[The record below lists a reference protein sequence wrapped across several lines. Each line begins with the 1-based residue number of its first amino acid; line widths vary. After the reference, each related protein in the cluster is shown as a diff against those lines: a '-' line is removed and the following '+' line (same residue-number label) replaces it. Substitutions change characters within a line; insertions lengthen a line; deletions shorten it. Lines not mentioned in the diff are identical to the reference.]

1 MDEDMRRM
9 LFAMVAGSMPVMMIA
24 EAQDAEV
31 QRARETLQ
39 SSAAAYRAVVA
50 LRDKLSYSVIA
61 PGSEEETKSEEYAF
75 GPEGAVIVKNALLQ
89 AVAVDSKLYLTQSD
103 VPDRY
108 VAAPY
113 DGDFGA
119 ALRRVAGNGSLFEP
133 PPLALHSGKSIDA
146 CLDALRFNLLE
157 PLRIAGYRHVTG
169 DKEQDEIRFV
179 ANNGELTLAIDSK
192 THFFIAV
199 SFQVR
204 PPGAPEGFL
213 VRVSGTFSPQVLSGP
228 ELAID
233 FTPGSRSAVEDLAD
247 LISTRLAVGSVAPDF
262 ELETLDGK
270 KIALHDLRGSI
281 VMLDFWATWCV
292 PCWTALKET
301 QALARWAAVDQM
313 PVTIFAVNTLEQGP
327 DSKEKLDRVRRFW
340 KSQNFTMP
348 TLIDTQSR
356 MFKAYGSPGLPS
368 VVLIS
373 PSGTILRYHE
383 GLLPEML
390 ETLKRETR
398 EQVGSQKKS
407 QK

>member
-1 MDEDMRRM
+1 MKRM
-9 LFAMVAGSMPVMMIA
+9 LFAMAAGSMAVMMIA

-31 QRARETLQ
+31 QRARDALA
-39 SSAAAYRAVVA
+39 SSAAAYRDVVA
-50 LRDKLSYSVIA
+50 LRDKLSYSVTA
-61 PGSEEETKSEEYAF
+61 PGSEQETKSEEYTF

-89 AVAVDSKLYLTQSD
+89 AVALDSKLYLTQNDVSD
-103 VPDRY
+103 KY
-108 VAAPY
+108 VVAPY

-146 CLDALRFNLLE
+146 CLDTLRFNLLE

-169 DKEQDEIRFV
+169 DKEQDEVRFI
-179 ANNGELTLAIDSK
+179 ANNGELMLAIDSR

-204 PPGAPEGFL
+204 PPGAPAGFL
-213 VRVSGTFSPQVLSGP
+213 VRVSGTFSPQILSGP
-228 ELAID
+228 ESAID
-233 FTPGSRSAVEDLAD
+233 FTPGSRGAVENLAD
-247 LISTRLAVGSVAPDF
+247 LTSTRLAVGSTAPDF
-262 ELETLDGK
+262 ELESLDGK
-270 KIALHDLRGSI
+270 KIALHDLRGS
-281 VMLDFWATWCV
+281 VVVLDFWATWCV

-301 QALARWAAVDQM
+301 QALANWAAGDHL

-327 DSKEKLDRVRRFW
+327 DSKERLDRVRRFW
-340 KSQNFTMP
+340 KSQGFSIP
-348 TLIDTQSR
+348 TLVDVQSK

-398 EQVGSQKKS
+398 EQISSQKRS
-407 QK
+407 QM

>member
-1 MDEDMRRM
+1 MKRM
-9 LFAMVAGSMPVMMIA
+9 LFAMVAGSVSAMMIA
-24 EAQDAEV
+24 EAQDTEV
-31 QRARETLQ
+31 QRARDALA
-39 SSAAAYRAVVA
+39 SSAAAYRTVVA
-50 LRDKLSYSVIA
+50 LRDKLSYSVTA
-61 PGSEEETKSEEYAF
+61 PGSEQETKSEEYTF
-75 GPEGAVIVKNALLQ
+75 GPKGAVIVKNALLQ
-89 AVAVDSKLYLTQSD
+89 AVALDSKLYLTQSD
-103 VPDRY
+103 VSDKY
-108 VAAPY
+108 VVAPY

-146 CLDALRFNLLE
+146 CLDTLRFNLLE

-169 DKEQDEIRFV
+169 DKEQDEIRFI

-192 THFFIAV
+192 THFLIAV

-204 PPGAPEGFL
+204 PPGAPAGFL
-213 VRVSGTFSPQVLSGP
+213 VRVSGMFSPQVLSGP
-228 ELAID
+228 ESAID
-233 FTPGSRSAVEDLAD
+233 FTPGSRGAVENLAD
-247 LISTRLAVGSVAPDF
+247 LTSTRLAVGSVAPDF
-262 ELETLDGK
+262 ELESLDGK
-270 KIALHDLRGSI
+270 RIALHDLRGS
-281 VMLDFWATWCV
+281 VVVLDFWATWCV

-301 QALARWAAVDQM
+301 QALASWAAVDHL

-327 DSKEKLDRVRRFW
+327 DSKERLDRVRRFW
-340 KSQNFTMP
+340 KSQGFSIP
-348 TLIDTQSR
+348 TLVDVQSK

-398 EQVGSQKKS
+398 EQISSQKRS
-407 QK
+407 QM

>member
-1 MDEDMRRM
+1 MKRM

-31 QRARETLQ
+31 QRARDALA
-39 SSAAAYRAVVA
+39 SSAAAYRSVVA
-50 LRDKLSYSVIA
+50 LRDKLSYSVTA
-61 PGSEEETKSEEYAF
+61 PGSEQETKSEEYTF

-89 AVAVDSKLYLTQSD
+89 AVALDSKLYLTQSD
-103 VPDRY
+103 VSDKY
-108 VAAPY
+108 VVAPY
-113 DGDFGA
+113 DGDFGT

-146 CLDALRFNLLE
+146 CLDTLRFNLLE

-169 DKEQDEIRFV
+169 DKEQDEIRFI
-179 ANNGELTLAIDSK
+179 ANNGELTLVIDSK
-192 THFFIAV
+192 THFLIAV

-204 PPGAPEGFL
+204 PPGAPAGFL

-228 ELAID
+228 EVAIN
-233 FTPGSRSAVEDLAD
+233 FTPGSRGAVENLAD
-247 LISTRLAVGSVAPDF
+247 LTSTRLAVGSVAPDF
-262 ELETLDGK
+262 ELESLEGK
-270 KIALHDLRGSI
+270 KIALHDLRGS
-281 VMLDFWATWCV
+281 VVVLDFWATWCV
-292 PCWTALKET
+292 PCWTALKES
-301 QALARWAAVDQM
+301 QALASWAAVDHL

-327 DSKEKLDRVRRFW
+327 DSKERLDRVRRFW
-340 KSQNFTMP
+340 KSQGFSIP
-348 TLIDTQSR
+348 TLVDVQSK

-368 VVLIS
+368 VLLIS

-398 EQVGSQKKS
+398 EQISSQKRS
-407 QK
+407 QM

>member
-1 MDEDMRRM
+1 MDENMKRI
-9 LFAMVAGSMPVMMIA
+9 LFAMVAGSMGMMVIA
-24 EAQDAEV
+24 GAQESEV
-31 QRARETLQ
+31 QRARATLE
-39 SSAAAYRAVVA
+39 SSAKAYRTVVA
-50 LRDKLSYSVIA
+50 LRDKLSYSVTA
-61 PGSEEETKSEEYAF
+61 PGSERETKSEEYAF
-75 GPEGAVIVKNALLQ
+75 GPKGTAFVKNALLE
-89 AVAVDSKLYLTQSD
+89 AVAMDLKLYLTQSD

-108 VAAPY
+108 VAAAY

-133 PPLALHSGKSIDA
+133 PPLALHSGKGVDA
-146 CLDALRFNLLE
+146 CMDALRFNLLE

-192 THFFIAV
+192 THFFTAV

-213 VRVSGTFSPQVLSGP
+213 VRVNGTFSPEVRSGS
-228 ELAID
+228 EMLID
-233 FTPGSRSAVEDLAD
+233 FKPGVRSAVANLTDLT
-247 LISTRLAVGSVAPDF
+247 STRLVVGSVAPDF
-262 ELETLDGK
+262 ELETLEGK

-281 VMLDFWATWCV
+281 VVLDFWATWCV

-301 QALARWAAVDQM
+301 QALSGWAAANQL
-313 PVTIFAVNTLEQGP
+313 PVAIFAVNTLEQGP

-348 TLIDTQSR
+348 TLVDVQSK

-373 PSGTILRYHE
+373 RSGAILRYHE
-383 GLLPEML
+383 GLFPEML
-390 ETLKRETR
+390 ETLKREAR
-398 EQVGSQKKS
+398 EQLSSQE
-407 QK
+407 

>member
-1 MDEDMRRM
+1 MA
-9 LFAMVAGSMPVMMIA
+9 LMVMAR
-24 EAQDAEV
+24 AQDSEV
-31 QRARETLQ
+31 QRARETLE
-39 SSAAAYRAVVA
+39 SSAKAYTTVVA
-50 LRDKLSYSVIA
+50 LRDKLSYVVTA
-61 PGSEEETKSEEYAF
+61 PGSEQETKTEEYAF
-75 GPEGAVIVKNALLQ
+75 GPKDAVLVKNALLQ

-133 PPLALHSGKSIDA
+133 PPLALHSGKSIEA
-146 CLDALRFNLLE
+146 CMDTLRFNLLE
-157 PLRIAGYRHVTG
+157 PLRIAGYRHLSG
-169 DKEQDEIRFV
+169 EKDQDEVRFV
-179 ANNGELTLAIDSK
+179 ANNGELTLIIDSK
-192 THFFIAV
+192 THFFTAV

-213 VRVSGTFSPQVLSGP
+213 VQVNGTFSPQVLNGSETP
-228 ELAID
+228 IN
-233 FTPGSRSAVEDLAD
+233 FSPGSRSAVENLTDLT
-247 LISTRLAVGSVAPDF
+247 STRLVLGSVAPDF

-281 VMLDFWATWCV
+281 VVLDFWATWCV

-301 QALARWAAVDQM
+301 QALSGWAAAEKL
-313 PVTIFAVNTLEQGP
+313 PVAIFAVNTLEQGS
-327 DSKEKLDRVRRFW
+327 DSKEKSDRVRRFW
-340 KSQNFTMP
+340 KSQKFTMP
-348 TLIDTQSR
+348 TLVDVQSK

-383 GLLPEML
+383 GLFPEML
-390 ETLKRETR
+390 ETLKREMR
-398 EQVGSQKKS
+398 EHFDSQKKS
-407 QK
+407 PR

>member
-1 MDEDMRRM
+1 MKRM

-31 QRARETLQ
+31 QRARDALA
-39 SSAAAYRAVVA
+39 SSAAAYRSVVA
-50 LRDKLSYSVIA
+50 LRDKLSYSVTA
-61 PGSEEETKSEEYAF
+61 PGSEQETKSEEYTF
-75 GPEGAVIVKNALLQ
+75 GPKGAVIVKNALLQ
-89 AVAVDSKLYLTQSD
+89 AVALDSKLYLTQSD
-103 VPDRY
+103 VSDKY
-108 VAAPY
+108 VVAPY
-113 DGDFGA
+113 DGDFGT

-146 CLDALRFNLLE
+146 CLDTLRFNLLE

-169 DKEQDEIRFV
+169 DKEQDEIRFI

-192 THFFIAV
+192 THFLIAV

-204 PPGAPEGFL
+204 PPGAPAGFL

-228 ELAID
+228 EVAIN
-233 FTPGSRSAVEDLAD
+233 FTPGSRGAVENLAD
-247 LISTRLAVGSVAPDF
+247 LTSTRLAVGSVAPDF
-262 ELETLDGK
+262 ELESLEGK
-270 KIALHDLRGSI
+270 KIALHDLRGS
-281 VMLDFWATWCV
+281 VVVLDFWATWCV
-292 PCWTALKET
+292 PCWTALKES
-301 QALARWAAVDQM
+301 QALASWAAVDHL

-327 DSKEKLDRVRRFW
+327 DSKERLDRVRRFW
-340 KSQNFTMP
+340 KSQGFSIP
-348 TLIDTQSR
+348 TLVDVQSK

-368 VVLIS
+368 VLLIS

-398 EQVGSQKKS
+398 EQISSQKRS
-407 QK
+407 QM

>member
-1 MDEDMRRM
+1 MKGM
-9 LFAMVAGSMPVMMIA
+9 LFAMVAGSIPVMMIA
-24 EAQDAEV
+24 EPQDAEV
-31 QRARETLQ
+31 QRARETLV

-50 LRDKLSYSVIA
+50 LRDKLSYSVTA
-61 PGSEEETKSEEYAF
+61 PGSEQETKSEEYAF
-75 GPEGAVIVKNALLQ
+75 GPEGAVLVENALLQ
-89 AVAVDSKLYLTQSD
+89 AVALDSKLYLTQSD

-133 PPLALHSGKSIDA
+133 PPLALHSGKGIDA
-146 CLDALRFNLLE
+146 CLDTLRFNLLE

-204 PPGAPEGFL
+204 PPSAPAGFV
-213 VRVSGTFSPQVLSGP
+213 VRVSGTFSPLVLSGP

-233 FTPGSRSAVEDLAD
+233 FTPGSRSAVENLAD
-247 LISTRLAVGSVAPDF
+247 LTSTRLAVGSLAPDF

-301 QALARWAAVDQM
+301 QALANWSAADHLAVR
-313 PVTIFAVNTLEQGP
+313 IFAVNTLEQGP
-327 DSKEKLDRVRRFW
+327 DGKERLDRVQRFW
-340 KSQNFTMP
+340 KSQGFSIP
-348 TLIDTQSR
+348 TLVDVQSK
-356 MFKAYGSPGLPS
+356 MFRAYGSPGLPS

-398 EQVGSQKKS
+398 EQISSQKKS
-407 QK
+407 QM

>member
-1 MDEDMRRM
+1 MA
-9 LFAMVAGSMPVMMIA
+9 LMVMAR
-24 EAQDAEV
+24 AQDSEV
-31 QRARETLQ
+31 QRARETLE
-39 SSAAAYRAVVA
+39 SSAKAYTTVVA
-50 LRDKLSYSVIA
+50 LRDKLSYVVTA
-61 PGSEEETKSEEYAF
+61 PGSEQETKTEEYAF
-75 GPEGAVIVKNALLQ
+75 GPKDAVLVKNALLQ

-113 DGDFGA
+113 DGNFGA

-133 PPLALHSGKSIDA
+133 PPLALHSGKSIEA
-146 CLDALRFNLLE
+146 CMDTLRFNLLE
-157 PLRIAGYRHVTG
+157 PLRIAGYRHLSG
-169 DKEQDEIRFV
+169 EKDQDEVRFV
-179 ANNGELTLAIDSK
+179 ANNGELTLIIDSK
-192 THFFIAV
+192 THFFTAV

-213 VRVSGTFSPQVLSGP
+213 VQVNGTFSPQVLNGSETP
-228 ELAID
+228 IN
-233 FTPGSRSAVEDLAD
+233 FSPGSRSAVENLTDLT
-247 LISTRLAVGSVAPDF
+247 STRLVVGSVAPDF

-281 VMLDFWATWCV
+281 VVLDFWATWCV

-301 QALARWAAVDQM
+301 QALSGWAAAEKL
-313 PVTIFAVNTLEQGP
+313 PVAIFAVNTLEQGP

-348 TLIDTQSR
+348 TLVDTQSR

-398 EQVGSQKKS
+398 EQIGSQKKS
-407 QK
+407 QR

>member
-1 MDEDMRRM
+1 MKRM

-31 QRARETLQ
+31 QRARDALA
-39 SSAAAYRAVVA
+39 SSAAAYRSVVA
-50 LRDKLSYSVIA
+50 LRDKLSYSVTA
-61 PGSEEETKSEEYAF
+61 PGSEQETKSEEYTF
-75 GPEGAVIVKNALLQ
+75 GPKGAVIVKNALLQ
-89 AVAVDSKLYLTQSD
+89 AVALDSKLYLTQSD
-103 VPDRY
+103 VSDKY
-108 VAAPY
+108 VVAPY
-113 DGDFGA
+113 DGDFGT

-146 CLDALRFNLLE
+146 CLDTLRFNLLE

-169 DKEQDEIRFV
+169 DKEQDEIRFI

-192 THFFIAV
+192 THFLIAV

-204 PPGAPEGFL
+204 PPGAPAGFL

-228 ELAID
+228 EVAIN
-233 FTPGSRSAVEDLAD
+233 FTPGSRGAVENLAD
-247 LISTRLAVGSVAPDF
+247 LTSTRLAVGSVAPDF
-262 ELETLDGK
+262 ELESLDGK
-270 KIALHDLRGSI
+270 KIALHDLRGS
-281 VMLDFWATWCV
+281 VVVLDFWATWCV
-292 PCWTALKET
+292 PCWTALKES
-301 QALARWAAVDQM
+301 QALASWAAVDHL

-327 DSKEKLDRVRRFW
+327 DSKERLDRVRRFW
-340 KSQNFTMP
+340 KSQGFSIP
-348 TLIDTQSR
+348 TLVDVQSK

-368 VVLIS
+368 VLLIS

-398 EQVGSQKKS
+398 EQISSQKRS
-407 QK
+407 QM

>member
-1 MDEDMRRM
+1 MKRM
-9 LFAMVAGSMPVMMIA
+9 LFAIVAGWMAVMMIA
-24 EAQDAEV
+24 EAQDTEV
-31 QRARETLQ
+31 QRARDTLA

-50 LRDKLSYSVIA
+50 LRDKLSYSVTA
-61 PGSEEETKSEEYAF
+61 PGSEQETKSEEYTF

-89 AVAVDSKLYLTQSD
+89 AVALDSKLYLTQSD
-103 VPDRY
+103 VSDKY
-108 VAAPY
+108 VVAPY

-146 CLDALRFNLLE
+146 CLDTLRFNLLE
-157 PLRIAGYRHVTG
+157 PLRLAGCRHPTG
-169 DKEQDEIRFV
+169 DREQDEIRFV

-192 THFFIAV
+192 THFFIGV

-233 FTPGSRSAVEDLAD
+233 FTPGSRGAVENLAD
-247 LISTRLAVGSVAPDF
+247 LTSTRLAVGSTAPDF
-262 ELETLDGK
+262 ELESLDGK
-270 KIALHDLRGSI
+270 EIALHDLRGS
-281 VMLDFWATWCV
+281 VVVLDFWATWCV

-301 QALARWAAVDQM
+301 QALASWAAADHL
-313 PVTIFAVNTLEQGP
+313 PVTIFAVNTLEQSP
-327 DSKEKLDRVRRFW
+327 DSKERLDRVRCFW
-340 KSQNFTMP
+340 KSQGFSIP
-348 TLIDTQSR
+348 TLVDVQSK
-356 MFKAYGSPGLPS
+356 MFKAYGSPGLPGA
-368 VVLIS
+368 VLIS

-398 EQVGSQKKS
+398 EQISSQKRS
-407 QK
+407 QM